1 MNRSISVKLMVGV
14 MLIVLI
20 PMAAIFVLTANGIST
35 LSRGGFATSA
45 TAELRQVSNIVTS
58 MFGDFSYNA
67 AMLAANPIMS
77 RLGEMTTTHL
87 DATAPTSSEPSRED
101 AYGQELLPTLRLMRE
116 AHPSY
121 KFVYVG
127 NRNGAFVLESGDPS
141 KTQPAGYDPR
151 QRPWYKQAVATRRG
165 PC

>member
-1 MNRSISVKLMVGV
+1 MNRSIAVKLMVGV
-14 MLIVLI
+14 MLIVPI

-77 RLGEMTTTHL
+77 RLGEMTTPHL
-87 DATAPTSSEPSRED
+87 EPPPPHR
-101 AYGQELLPTLRLMRE
+101 P
-116 AHPSY
+116 
-121 KFVYVG
+121 
-127 NRNGAFVLESGDPS
+127 NRTR
-141 KTQPAGYDPR
+141 KTPMAR
-151 QRPWYKQAVATRRG
+151 NCCRPCA
-165 PC
+165 